1 MCVCEGVCAR
11 VCVRVLL
18 VRLAT
23 SQHSN
28 KSRNCCHKIATPA
41 YLSAACILRELQKH
55 YREEKETFRT
65 ENEGR
70 GRQRSKGGV
79 SRPSAEGLI

>member
-1 MCVCEGVCAR
+1 MCVRG
-11 VCVRVLL
+11 CVRVLL
-18 VRLAT
+18 VLLAT

-41 YLSAACILRELQKH
+41 YLSAACTLRELRRH